1 MHYKE
6 ELEQIYTICH
16 IAMKLSHDYEGAVF
30 DYSHISDVVN
40 YEVEDHALFHD
51 GFFALYDGKFC
62 YYKNGNNKNGDNREL
77 HIKDINM
84 LTESE
89 LDIMLKK

>member
-1 MHYKE
+1 MHCKE
-6 ELEQIYTICH
+6 ELEQIFTICH

-30 DYSHISDVVN
+30 DYSHILDVVN
-40 YEVEDHALFHD
+40 YEVEGHALFHD
-51 GFFALYDGKFC
+51 GSFALYNGKFC
-62 YYKNGNNKNGDNREL
+62 YYKNGTNKEL